1 MRKLIPLAAV
11 VLVGCATIDTDGD
24 SYDEIDREDG
34 REISSVSVPDKVL
47 AAARARIPGFVLT
60 EADLLQRNG
69 TAFYALEGNA
79 RGEDYEIDVTPG
91 GRVLR
96 IDR

>member
-1 MRKLIPLAAV
+1 MKKFLPLAAL
-11 VLVGCATIDTDGD
+11 VLAGCVTIDTRSDED
-24 SYDEIDREDG
+24 SDREDG

-69 TAFYALEGNA
+69 TTFYALEGNA
-79 RGEDYEIDVTPG
+79 RGEDYDIDVTPG
-91 GRVLR
+91 GRILR
-96 IDR
+96 VDR

>member
-1 MRKLIPLAAV
+1 MKKFLPLAAL
-11 VLVGCATIDTDGD
+11 VLVGCVTIDTG
-24 SYDEIDREDG
+24 SDEDADREDG

-60 EADLLQRNG
+60 EADLLRRNG
-69 TAFYALEGNA
+69 TAVYALEGNA
-79 RGEDYEIDVTPG
+79 QGEDCEIDVTPG

-96 IDR
+96 VDR